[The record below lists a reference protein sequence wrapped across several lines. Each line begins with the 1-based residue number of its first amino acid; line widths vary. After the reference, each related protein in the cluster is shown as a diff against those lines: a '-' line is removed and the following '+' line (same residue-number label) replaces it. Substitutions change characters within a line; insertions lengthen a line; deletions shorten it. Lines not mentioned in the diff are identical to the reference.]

1 MRFTIYR
8 KEKRKKKS
16 KSHAQLEREA
26 RKQAK
31 LKRMSENVRVVKTQ
45 VQLKKH
51 VPVKEQAVI
60 RPVCINDIQFDC
72 DNEKYVL
79 HYVSI
84 DAFGDA
90 IPYTVTSYSYEEIYQ
105 AFIEATAKQN
115 EYSF

>member
-8 KEKRKKKS
+8 KEKRTKRN
-16 KSHAQLEREA
+16 KSHQQLQREA

-31 LKRMSENVRVVKTQ
+31 LKRMSANVQHVKVNVQFKSFIKSKAVV
-45 VQLKKH
+45 
-51 VPVKEQAVI
+51 

-72 DNEKYVL
+72 DKEKYVL
-79 HYVSI
+79 HYVAI